1 MLAGGKHAANYLA
14 NRQMGESR
22 PVVAGPIRGIL
33 AVTNRSFIRNLA
45 ALGAGIGLAGSALML
60 SGAAAAQGNGYL
72 PELAPLSVTEVRSL
86 PPEYRTGPTAVAPAT
101 PTVPVLGERTETTI
115 GPDGVET
122 ITRTR
127 YIQAQRPMAPAPIAP
142 APIAPAPMAPYQ
154 GAMIPQQGY
163 APMAYTPAPVVFER
177 QQWLD
182 DCYRRTASSNERQK
196 GTIIGGLLG
205 AIAGGVIGN
214 RVASASDRLLGTAIG
229 AGGGGLVGGILGNLI
244 GGGKKRGRYDC
255 EAALD
260 GYLSQYA
267 NGGWPMAGYGYPA
280 YAQQAVIYAQPAA
293 QMVVVPVRTQQQQQV
308 VVRETVREEFA
319 PGAARNIPE
328 PRPSKLIKVR

>member
-1 MLAGGKHAANYLA
+1 VVNALLTIWLTGRWASRAPLSLAL
-14 NRQMGESR
+14 
-22 PVVAGPIRGIL
+22 IRGIF
-33 AVTNRSFIRNLA
+33 AVTTRSSIRNLA
-45 ALGAGIGLAGSALML
+45 AAGVGIGLAGSALL
-60 SGAAAAQGNGYL
+60 WSGAAAAQGNVYL
-72 PELAPLSVTEVRSL
+72 PELAPLSVSEVQSL
-86 PPEYRTGPTAVAPAT
+86 PPEYRTGPVMPAPT
-101 PTVPVLGERTETTI
+101 MTSPSVLGDRTETTI

-122 ITRTR
+122 VTRTR
-127 YIQAQRPMAPAPIAP
+127 YIQAQRPMGMAPAPIAP
-142 APIAPAPMAPYQ
+142 VPVAPYP

-163 APMAYTPAPVVFER
+163 APMPYAPAPVVFER

-182 DCYRRTASSNERQK
+182 ECYRRTAGRNERQK

-214 RVASASDRLLGTAIG
+214 RVAGAGDRLLGTAIG

-267 NGGWPMAGYGYPA
+267 TGGVPMAGYAYPA
-280 YAQQAVIYAQPAA
+280 YAQQMMVYAQPA
-293 QMVVVPVRTQQQQQV
+293 QMVVVPVRSQQQQQV
-308 VVRETVREEFA
+308 VVRETVREEVV
-319 PGAARNIPE
+319 PGATRYIPAPQ
-328 PRPSKLIKVR
+328 PRPTKLIKVR